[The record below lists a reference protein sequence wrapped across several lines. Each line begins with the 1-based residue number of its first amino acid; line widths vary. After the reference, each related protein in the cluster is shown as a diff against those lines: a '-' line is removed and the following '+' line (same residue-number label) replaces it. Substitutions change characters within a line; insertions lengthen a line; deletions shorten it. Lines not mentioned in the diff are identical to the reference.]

1 MSTIINECMSSNDG
15 NQMQRDLAC
24 HIYLGQ
30 NHKLKTQTNL
40 QKQWNETRK
49 SLDWSSTSY
58 TWQVMIIEDEI
69 KRFLLER
76 SQQYFRISVFL

>member
-49 SLDWSSTSY
+49 SLD
-58 TWQVMIIEDEI
+58 
-69 KRFLLER
+69 
-76 SQQYFRISVFL
+76 